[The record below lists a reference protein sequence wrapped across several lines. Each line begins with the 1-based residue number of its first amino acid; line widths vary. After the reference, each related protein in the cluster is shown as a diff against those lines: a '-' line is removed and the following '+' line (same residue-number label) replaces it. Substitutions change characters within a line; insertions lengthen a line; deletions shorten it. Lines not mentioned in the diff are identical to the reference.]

1 MLLCIDI
8 GNTNIVLGVIDQ
20 DRVVS
25 QWRIRSIKN
34 ATADE
39 LGISIMSLFQY
50 SALNPGEIK
59 DIVLASVV
67 PSLVGAVEECSL
79 RYFNVH
85 PFVIGPETKTGMP
98 VQYDNPKEV
107 GIDRVINAVAGY
119 ERYHTGLIIID
130 FGTAT
135 TFDCVSR
142 EGLFM
147 GGAIAPGLIISGEAL
162 FEKTSKLPRAEIF
175 AKPGKAIAT
184 NTINAMNAGIIYGY
198 AGLVDGIVNRMKK
211 EFEYNVKVLATG
223 GIAPLISGES
233 SAIDHLEER
242 LTIEGMM
249 IIYKRNR

>member
-8 GNTNIVLGVIDQ
+8 GNTNIVLGLIDHDQVIK
-20 DRVVS
+20 
-25 QWRIRSIKN
+25 QWRIRTIKN

-39 LGISIMSLFQY
+39 IGIAIMNLIQY
-50 SALNPGEIK
+50 SGLKPGDIK

-67 PSLVGAVEECSL
+67 PSLVNVMQECSL
-79 RYFNVH
+79 RYFNVR
-85 PFVIGPETKTGMP
+85 PLVIGPETNTGMTI
-98 VQYDNPKEV
+98 QYDNPKEV
-107 GIDRVINAVAGY
+107 GVDRIINAVAGY

-142 EGLFM
+142 EGVFM
-147 GGAIAPGLIISGEAL
+147 GGVIAPGLVISGEAL
-162 FEKTSKLPRAEIF
+162 FEKTSKLPRTEIF
-175 AKPGKAIAT
+175 SKPKNIIARDT
-184 NTINAMNAGIIYGY
+184 VGAMNAGIIYGY
-198 AGLVDGIVNRMKK
+198 AGLVDGIVVRMKK
-211 EFEYNVKVLATG
+211 EFGYDVKVLATG

-233 SAIDHLEER
+233 SAIDRLEEH